1 MAGFQFIKQRV
12 RAFHDRIDA
21 AGAGEVEHAL
31 DEFVTPDFR
40 WRGVHPFNLQRG
52 ADAVADTF
60 WRPLKQAVTSIQRRP
75 DVFIAGRNDVDGFAS
90 EWICSMGHLMG
101 LFDRPWLGIP
111 PTGKLLFL
119 RYAEFNRM
127 VDGRISE
134 SALFCD
140 IIGVMRQ
147 AGLDPLPNQTG
158 AFVVP
163 PGPRTHDG
171 LLYDDQPAAES
182 EQTLALINQ
191 LIADL
196 TTDYVN
202 APETR
207 LARCWHDDMAWYGP
221 AGIGA
226 TYTRERYRRQHQDP
240 FRSGLK
246 DIEYQDHVCRI
257 AEGRYGGFFGW
268 PNLRMKSAGGFL
280 GLPASDR
287 VSEMRV
293 VDVYRRDGDKLA
305 ENWIFI
311 DLPHFLHGLG
321 VDLLPV

>member
-21 AGAGEVEHAL
+21 AGVSEVKSAL
-31 DEFVTPDFR
+31 DEFTTPDFQ
-40 WRGVHPFNLQRG
+40 WRGMHPFNLKRG
-52 ADAVADTF
+52 AEAVADTF
-60 WRPLKQAVTSIQRRP
+60 WRPLKRAVTSIQRRP
-75 DVFIAGRNDVDGFAS
+75 DVFMAGCNDVDGFTS
-90 EWICSMGHLMG
+90 EWVCSMGHLMG

-111 PTGKLLFL
+111 PTGKVLFL
-119 RYAEFNRM
+119 RYAEFNRL
-127 VDGRISE
+127 VDGQISE

-147 AGLDPLPNQTG
+147 AGLNPLPNPTG
-158 AFVVP
+158 VFVVS

-171 LLYDDQPAAES
+171 LMYDAQSAAES
-182 EQTLALINQ
+182 EKTLALINQ
-191 LIADL
+191 LISDL
-196 TTDYVN
+196 TTDYVK
-202 APETR
+202 APER
-207 LARCWHDDMAWYGP
+207 QLARCWQDDMVWYGP

-226 TYTRERYRRQHQDP
+226 TYTRQRYRQQHQEP
-240 FRSGLK
+240 FRTGLK
-246 DIEYQDHVCRI
+246 DIEYQGHVCRI
-257 AEGRYGGFFGW
+257 AEGHYGGFFGW
-268 PNLRMKSAGGFL
+268 PNLKMTSAGGFL
-280 GLPASDR
+280 GLPASDL

-321 VDLLPV
+321 VDLLPA